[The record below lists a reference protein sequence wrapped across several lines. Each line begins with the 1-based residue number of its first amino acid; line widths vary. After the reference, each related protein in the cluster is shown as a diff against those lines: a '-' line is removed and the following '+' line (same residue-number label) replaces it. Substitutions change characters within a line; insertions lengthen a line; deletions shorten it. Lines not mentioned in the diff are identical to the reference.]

1 MIKSSYIF
9 NSIFTYN
16 FLQERTIIMAI
27 FDIDRIN
34 QELLNEG
41 SINIQKNPIDIK
53 RVLSILVHTSEGNDI
68 PHFHIVRNDMNDCC
82 IMLDDNRFFD
92 HGNNDT
98 LLNAKECRAL
108 EDWMKSK
115 NKSKP
120 GMNNW
125 TVLALMWNDI
135 PNVRIKVNLSKIPD
149 YSTIKPYK

>member
-1 MIKSSYIF
+1 
-9 NSIFTYN
+9 
-16 FLQERTIIMAI
+16 MAI
-27 FDIDRIN
+27 FDIDRID

-41 SINIQKNPIDIK
+41 SINIQRNPIDIK
-53 RVLSILVHTSEGNDI
+53 KVSSILVHTSEGNDI
-68 PHFHIVRNDMNDCC
+68 PHFHIIRDHMNDCC
-82 IMLDDNRFFD
+82 TMLDDNRFFD
-92 HGNNDT
+92 HGKNDT

-135 PNVRIKVNLSKIPD
+135 PNVRIKADLSCRPD